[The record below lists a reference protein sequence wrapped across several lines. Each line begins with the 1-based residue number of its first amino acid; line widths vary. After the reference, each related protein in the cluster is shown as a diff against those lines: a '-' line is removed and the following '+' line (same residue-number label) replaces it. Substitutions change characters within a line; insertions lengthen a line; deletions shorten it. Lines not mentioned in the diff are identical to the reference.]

1 MTKPIYCESL
11 HYKLITTLLSHK
23 DLLWLIVHNFHN
35 NSLFSGTWV
44 SVCLYQIWDFCREL
58 TRQVLD
64 FLLTNLKVSTL
75 PPSHCLQLSLLIKIQ
90 EFLQCHPPP
99 PHLPHKHTSKI
110 LLVKSNQTQRKF
122 CWVYTTATTLSL
134 SKSAMFKVKT
144 AQY

>member
-99 PHLPHKHTSKI
+99 PPPTQTHFKDFVSEIKPNPKEI
-110 LLVKSNQTQRKF
+110 LL
-122 CWVYTTATTLSL
+122 
-134 SKSAMFKVKT
+134 SAYYCYNPFTFKKCNV
-144 AQY
+144 QS